1 MNKNNNNTFN
11 PLFILENYPINPG
24 NRIGISYTNSPSI
37 VENFNNIESITIDLP
52 IAYANI
58 RV

>member
-1 MNKNNNNTFN
+1 MNKTKNSNF
-11 PLFILENYPINPG
+11 PLFLAENTPSFPANSFG
-24 NRIGISYTNSPSI
+24 LFNTTLTN
-37 VENFNNIESITIDLP
+37 VVVNFTNIESITIDLP

>member
-1 MNKNNNNTFN
+1 MNKTKNNNF
-11 PLFILENYPINPG
+11 PLFLAESLPSLPAYS
-24 NRIGISYTNSPSI
+24 ISLFDVNNFSFVVS
-37 VENFNNIESITIDLP
+37 FNNIQSLTIDLP

>member
-1 MNKNNNNTFN
+1 VGLCLTIKKLLSNV
-11 PLFILENYPINPG
+11 Y
-24 NRIGISYTNSPSI
+24 NSMKS
-37 VENFNNIESITIDLP
+37 FTIDLP